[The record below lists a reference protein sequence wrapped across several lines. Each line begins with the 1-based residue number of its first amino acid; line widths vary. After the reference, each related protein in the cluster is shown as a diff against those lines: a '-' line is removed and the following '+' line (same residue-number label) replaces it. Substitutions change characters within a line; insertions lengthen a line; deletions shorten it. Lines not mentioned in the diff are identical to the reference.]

1 MSRSLRSFLPL
12 DTAPDVATAVFRGD
26 PQTWLPGARH
36 VGPDRWVLHV
46 GPAGWDRPVTLT
58 LGSPWEV
65 GRTSWRSF
73 CWEPT
78 VGSEATVTR
87 LLPRL
92 DAELGLAVRPGGHA
106 TLVLDGRYDPP
117 GGRFGDAIDA
127 AVLGR
132 VATTTVDRLLR
143 DIAAGLHAAPVAV
156 PGLAAT

>member
-12 DTAPDVATAVFRGD
+12 DSAPEAAVAAFRGD
-26 PQTWLPGARH
+26 PQLWLRGVRH
-36 VGPDRWVLHV
+36 VGPERWVLHV
-46 GPAGWDRPVTLT
+46 GPPGWDRPVALT
-58 LGSPWEV
+58 VGRPWEV
-65 GRTSWRSF
+65 GRTWWRSF

-78 VGSEATVTR
+78 VGSEAAVTR

-117 GGRFGDAIDA
+117 GGRLGDAVDA

-132 VATTTVDRLLR
+132 VAAATAERLLR
-143 DIAAGLHAAPVAV
+143 DIAGALHDEHVAV
-156 PGLAAT
+156 PG